1 MTPLTDTPVAQRLDD
16 MPVKLCR
23 PLPTAKAGISFA
35 LSRFHESW
43 QSYRTITPTL
53 YGLREADR
61 GVYLTLG
68 HLRKREG
75 LNQKTLAA
83 LIEGLEYQYQID
95 GYLLAC
101 EGVAGETPQL
111 LFGLQGH
118 FLGERQYGALELATL
133 RPYEST
139 FVTEF
144 DVSPEDWSDLRLQAQ
159 TNTGIVG
166 YGG

>member
-1 MTPLTDTPVAQRLDD
+1 MTPLSDIPLQQRLDD
-16 MPVKLCR
+16 MPLKLCR
-23 PLPTAKAGISFA
+23 PLPTARAGISFA

-43 QSYRTITPTL
+43 HSYRTITPTL

-75 LNQKTLAA
+75 LNQQTLTA
-83 LIEGLEYQYQID
+83 LIEGLEYQYRID

-101 EGVAGETPQL
+101 EGVAGDVPQL
-111 LFGLQGH
+111 LFGLQGYV
-118 FLGERQYGALELATL
+118 LGERHYGALELATL

-144 DVSPEDWSDLRLQAQ
+144 DVPPAVWSDLRLQAQ

-166 YGG
+166 YEA